1 MIFIGG
7 LKDFR
12 ADKEKRYHHKGG
24 NSTYKLY
31 LDNASTGLHVVE
43 AVHRRSPS
51 GGYDTEAVG

>member
-31 LDNASTGLHVVE
+31 LDNAFTGLRVVE
-43 AVHRRSPS
+43 AIHSRSPS
-51 GGYDTEAVG
+51 RGCDTEAMG